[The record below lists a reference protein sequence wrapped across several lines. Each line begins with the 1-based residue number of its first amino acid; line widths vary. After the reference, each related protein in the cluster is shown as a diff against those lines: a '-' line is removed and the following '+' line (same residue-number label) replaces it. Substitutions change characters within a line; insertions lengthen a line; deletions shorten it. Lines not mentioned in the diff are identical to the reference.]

1 MDEAEAQQLARS
13 FIAGLDISNVRDDLS
28 VYVKAANAKVIE
40 EELGEG
46 ESGTTM
52 TLPNGKH
59 IITVNSLEPLARRR
73 FTICHEVAHI
83 KLGLASSHEE
93 VPAWGF
99 AKRHPNEVTCDTFAA
114 ELLMPYTL
122 WRQLLPTSEPS
133 LQVIEHMAAEFRVS
147 FPAAAS
153 RLATLS
159 DVPCAYVTMERGMVR
174 YAARSTALRKVQAW
188 IPPKS
193 PIPSGSVAHRLRAAG
208 VSQTDTDEVAQD
220 VWFENWDKGL
230 DMVELARHYAKT
242 DTTVALMWFDEEDL
256 PEVETTRFGTR
267 VLEDLG
273 LAELTGELPWPG
285 KKSRR

>member
-28 VYVKAANAKVIE
+28 VYVKTANAKVIE

-99 AKRHPNEVTCDTFAA
+99 AKRHPNEVTCDVFAA
-114 ELLMPYTL
+114 ELLMPYTM

-153 RLATLS
+153 RFATLS
-159 DVPCAYVTMERGMVR
+159 DVPCAYVTMERGIVR
-174 YAARSTALRKVQAW
+174 YAARSTSLRNARAW

-193 PIPSGSVAHRLRAAG
+193 PIPPGSVAHRLRAVG
-208 VSQTDTDEVAQD
+208 VSQTATDEVAQD
-220 VWFENWDKGL
+220 VWFEDWDQGL
-230 DMVELARHYAKT
+230 DMMELARHYATT
-242 DTTVALMWFDEEDL
+242 DTTVALLWFDGEDL
-256 PEVETTRFGTR
+256 PEVEVTRFGVR
-267 VLEDLG
+267 VSEDAGLE
-273 LAELTGELPWPG
+273 ELTGELPWPG

>member
-242 DTTVALMWFDEEDL
+242 DTTVALVWFDEEDL